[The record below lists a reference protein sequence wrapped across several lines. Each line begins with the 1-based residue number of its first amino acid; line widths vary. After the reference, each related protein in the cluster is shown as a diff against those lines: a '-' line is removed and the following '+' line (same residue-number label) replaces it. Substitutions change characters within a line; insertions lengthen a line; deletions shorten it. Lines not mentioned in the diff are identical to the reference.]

1 MKYLGT
7 RNEQYDP
14 VVTQDIN
21 NKENAIS
28 STGVTTSIEDTDYVV
43 MYEQQSSKTWRI
55 RWSEIKSKIETFI
68 RAAFKTTPLPLDSG
82 GTGATTAAGARS
94 AIGAGTSNFSGSY
107 TDLSDK
113 PTIPSKTSELQND
126 SGFLTQHQD
135 ISGKQDKATLEQDV
149 AAKGFTK
156 NTGTYS
162 KPAGGIPKT
171 DLSDAVQ
178 ASLGKADT
186 ALQTAPVTSVNGKT
200 GAVTLTSDE
209 ILLDSEHTN
218 TVGSELA
225 LKQMKTG
232 NLAVMT
238 DDIATD
244 DSIPIYDK
252 SSTSNVR
259 VFWSKIISTIR
270 TALFGSSNGF
280 LKADGSGVI
289 SASKINTSDMN
300 DGVVTKSKLAAD
312 VLRETCIDYPY
323 NSPLF
328 ALANDGKTLFIWASA
343 EITQSIG
350 AESFAELPDGYS
362 VTVTLTGGGN
372 AYKIQFQDVSVF
384 DTTTKTWGATNIVE
398 LSNVGDIVT
407 FVKASNVS
415 SNGIFLM
422 SGNRNFLTIS
432 KLRGEGDANTYYH
445 AIDFSSHQKDT
456 VDFYEYHALWNFY
469 QNQAADNSSRIL
481 VGAITPTGYQGNAQ
495 LSGAPTAPTPDR
507 TNTGDRI
514 ATTQFVHNRLFTS
527 FTSVPLHPA
536 TGACTFPWGGNN
548 ADKNGLFVHICA
560 YIEVSKDL
568 GGVDEVV
575 TGCPA
580 PITGQVKVMFWH
592 INTLKFVALGYLTSD
607 GKITMSYDGAL
618 TKGERYYI
626 MAWYVTSAL

>member
-7 RNEQYDP
+7 RSKKYDP

-28 STGVTTSIEDTDYVV
+28 STGLITSIADTDSLV
-43 MYEQQSSKTWRI
+43 MYEKQSGKTWRI

-82 GTGATTAAGARS
+82 GTGATTAAGARA

-107 TDLSDK
+107 TDLSNK

-135 ISGKQDKATLEQDV
+135 ISGKQDKATLEADV

-171 DLSDAVQ
+171 DLSDSVQ

-200 GAVTLTSDE
+200 GAVSLGAGDVGAIS
-209 ILLDSEHTN
+209 SAAGSVGTN
-218 TVGSELA
+218 NMA
-225 LKQMKTG
+225 
-232 NLAVMT
+232 
-238 DDIATD
+238 
-244 DSIPIYDK
+244 
-252 SSTSNVR
+252 
-259 VFWSKIISTIR
+259 
-270 TALFGSSNGF
+270 
-280 LKADGSGVI
+280 
-289 SASKINTSDMN
+289 

-312 VLRETCIDYPY
+312 VLRKTCIDYPY
-323 NSPLF
+323 NYPLF
-328 ALANDGKTLFIWASA
+328 ALDNDGKTLFIWATNG
-343 EITQSIG
+343 ITQAIG
-350 AESFAELPDGYS
+350 AEAFAKLPDGYS
-362 VTVTLTGGGN
+362 VTVTLTGGEN
-372 AYKIQFQDVSVF
+372 AYQILFQDISVF
-384 DTTTKTWGATNIVE
+384 DTTTKTWCSTNMVE

-407 FVKASNVS
+407 FVKASKVGE
-415 SNGIFLM
+415 GIFLM
-422 SGNRNFLTIS
+422 SGNRNFLSIS
-432 KLRGEGDANTYYH
+432 KLRGEGNADTYYH
-445 AIDFSSHQKDT
+445 AIDMSSPTKDT
-456 VDFYEYHALWNFY
+456 VDFYEYYARWNFY
-469 QNQAADNSSRIL
+469 QNQTADNSSRTL

-514 ATTQFVHNRLFTS
+514 ATTQFVYDRVFTPRAN
-527 FTSVPLHPA
+527 VPLQPV

-548 ADKNGLFVHICA
+548 ADKCGLFVHICA
-560 YIEVSKDL
+560 YIEASKDL
-568 GGVDEVV
+568 GAVDEVI

-580 PITGQVKVMFWH
+580 PLTGQVRVMFWH
-592 INTLKFVALGYLTSD
+592 LNTLKFAALGNLNSD
-607 GKITMSYDGAL
+607 GKVTMNYDGAL

>member
-7 RNEQYDP
+7 RNKQYDP

-28 STGVTTSIEDTDYVV
+28 STGVTTSIEDTDCVV
-43 MYEQQSSKTWRI
+43 MYEKQSSKTWRI

-82 GTGATTAAGARS
+82 GTGATTAAGARA

-107 TDLSDK
+107 TDLSNP
-113 PTIPSKTSELQND
+113 PTIPSKTSQLQND

-135 ISGKQDKATLEQDV
+135 ISGKQDKATLEADV

-162 KPAGGIPKT
+162 KPAGGIPKS
-171 DLSDAVQ
+171 DLSDSVQ
-178 ASLGKADT
+178 DSLGKADT

-200 GAVTLTSDE
+200 GAVSLVAGDVGAIS
-209 ILLDSEHTN
+209 SAAGSVGTN
-218 TVGSELA
+218 NMA
-225 LKQMKTG
+225 
-232 NLAVMT
+232 
-238 DDIATD
+238 
-244 DSIPIYDK
+244 
-252 SSTSNVR
+252 
-259 VFWSKIISTIR
+259 
-270 TALFGSSNGF
+270 
-280 LKADGSGVI
+280 
-289 SASKINTSDMN
+289 

-312 VLRETCIDYPY
+312 VLRKTCIDYPY

-328 ALANDGKTLFIWASA
+328 ALDNDGKTLFIWATNG
-343 EITQSIG
+343 ITQAIG
-350 AESFAELPDGYS
+350 AQAFSELPDGYS

-384 DTTTKTWGATNIVE
+384 DTTTKTLGSTNMVE

-407 FVKASNVS
+407 FVKASNVG
-415 SNGIFLM
+415 NGILLM
-422 SGNRNFLTIS
+422 SGNRNFLPIS
-432 KLRGEGDANTYYH
+432 KLRGEGNADTYYH
-445 AIDFSSHQKDT
+445 AIDMSSPTKDT
-456 VDFYEYHALWNFY
+456 VDFYEYSALWNFY
-469 QNQAADNSSRIL
+469 QNTTEDNSSRTL

-495 LSGAPTAPTPDR
+495 LSGTPTAPTPDR
-507 TNTGDRI
+507 ANSSDRI
-514 ATTQFVHNRLFTS
+514 ATTQFVHNRLFPSWTA
-527 FTSVPLHPA
+527 VPLHPA

-548 ADKNGLFVHICA
+548 AEKNGLFVSICA

-568 GGVDEVV
+568 GAVDEVI

-580 PITGQVKVMFWH
+580 PVTGQVKVMFWH
-592 INTLKFVALGYLTSD
+592 LNTLKFVALGNLNSD
-607 GKITMSYDGAL
+607 GKVTMSYDGAL

-626 MAWYVTSAL
+626 MAWYVTSDL

>member
-7 RNEQYDP
+7 RSKQYDP

-28 STGVTTSIEDTDYVV
+28 STGLTTSIADTDSLV
-43 MYEQQSSKTWRI
+43 MYENQSSKTWRI

-82 GTGATTAAGARS
+82 GTGATTAAGARA

-107 TDLSDK
+107 TDLSNK

-135 ISGKQDKATLEQDV
+135 ISGKQDKATLGADV

-162 KPAGGIPKT
+162 KPTGGIPKT
-171 DLSDAVQ
+171 DLSDSVQ

-186 ALQTAPVTSVNGKT
+186 ALQSAPVTSVNGKT
-200 GAVTLTSDE
+200 GAVSLVAGDVGAIS
-209 ILLDSEHTN
+209 SAAGAVGTN
-218 TVGSELA
+218 NMA
-225 LKQMKTG
+225 
-232 NLAVMT
+232 
-238 DDIATD
+238 
-244 DSIPIYDK
+244 
-252 SSTSNVR
+252 
-259 VFWSKIISTIR
+259 
-270 TALFGSSNGF
+270 
-280 LKADGSGVI
+280 
-289 SASKINTSDMN
+289 

-328 ALANDGKTLFIWASA
+328 ALDNDGKTLFIWATNG
-343 EITQSIG
+343 ITQTIG
-350 AESFAELPDGYS
+350 AQAFSELPDGYS

-372 AYKIQFQDVSVF
+372 AYKIQLQDVSVF
-384 DTTTKTWGATNIVE
+384 DTTTKTWGSTNTVE

-407 FVKASNVS
+407 FVKASNVGE
-415 SNGIFLM
+415 GIFLM
-422 SGNRNFLTIS
+422 SGNRNFLSIS
-432 KLRGEGDANTYYH
+432 KLRGEGNADTYYH
-445 AIDFSSHQKDT
+445 AIDMSSPTKNS

-469 QNQAADNSSRIL
+469 QNQTADNSSRNL

-495 LSGAPTAPTPDR
+495 LSGTPTAPTPDR
-507 TNTGDRI
+507 ANSSDRI

-527 FTSVPLHPA
+527 WTSVPLHPA
-536 TGACTFPWGGNN
+536 TGACTFPWGSNN
-548 ADKNGLFVHICA
+548 AVKNGLFVHICA
-560 YIEVSKDL
+560 YIEASKDL
-568 GGVDEVV
+568 GTVDEVI

-580 PITGQVKVMFWH
+580 PVTGQVKVMFWH
-592 INTLKFVALGYLTSD
+592 LNTLKFVALGNLNSD
-607 GKITMSYDGAL
+607 GKVTMNYDGAL
-618 TKGERYYI
+618 TKGQRYYI
-626 MAWYVTSAL
+626 MAWYVTSVL